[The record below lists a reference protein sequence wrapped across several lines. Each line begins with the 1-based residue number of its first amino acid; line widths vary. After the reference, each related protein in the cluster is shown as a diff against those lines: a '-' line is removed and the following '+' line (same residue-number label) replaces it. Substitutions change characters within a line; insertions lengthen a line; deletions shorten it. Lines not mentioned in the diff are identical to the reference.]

1 MGKKRIIRKAGGTVD
16 QGLRSRS
23 LARVPKRRL
32 ERGKLF
38 IIATFNNTIVSLAD
52 VSGNVVVTSSSG
64 ALGFKG
70 TKKSTPYAAAKVGE
84 LIGDKALLLGMKEV
98 DVIIRGVGSG
108 RESALRS
115 FAGKGVGLRTIADKT
130 PVPFNGP
137 KARKPRRV

>member
-23 LARVPKRRL
+23 LSRVPKRRL

>member
-23 LARVPKRRL
+23 LSRVPKKRL

-38 IIATFNNTIVSLAD
+38 VIATFNNTIVSLAD
-52 VSGNVVVTSSSG
+52 ALGNVVVTSSSG

-84 LIGDKALLLGMKEV
+84 LIGDKALLLGVKEV

-115 FAGKGVGLRTIADKT
+115 FAGKGVGLRSIADKT